1 MATAEFCNILLS
13 NLRKKSVFL
22 VLLYFSDYHS
32 LCEILPGSIFLHQC
46 CSWCQWRIARL
57 EQLVGVSRLWGAISV
72 HLLRAIQLLEYQMV
86 RALCRFDTL
95 GNLVSAHQGHVRTTV
110 LWCVTGARCVSGATI
125 AADFTHQVPVIM
137 IQMGGAWVAPG
148 VPVSGTWSME
158 SAALVAPLTHRAPVT
173 QRRTVAR
180 TCHWCSIPRRY

>member
-1 MATAEFCNILLS
+1 MNSLECLLPDEPASEGPIQSCNRSKKWQQQNFEHFKIYPQKNCVCCNILLS

-32 LCEILPGSIFLHQC
+32 LCEILPGSIFLHQR

-95 GNLVSAHQGHVRTTV
+95 GNSVSAHQWYVCTTD
-110 LWCVTGARCVSGATI
+110 LWWVTGARCVSGATN
-125 AADFTHQVPVIM
+125 AAD
-137 IQMGGAWVAPG
+137 
-148 VPVSGTWSME
+148 S
-158 SAALVAPLTHRAPVT
+158 THRAPV
-173 QRRTVAR
+173 
-180 TCHWCSIPRRY
+180 ILI